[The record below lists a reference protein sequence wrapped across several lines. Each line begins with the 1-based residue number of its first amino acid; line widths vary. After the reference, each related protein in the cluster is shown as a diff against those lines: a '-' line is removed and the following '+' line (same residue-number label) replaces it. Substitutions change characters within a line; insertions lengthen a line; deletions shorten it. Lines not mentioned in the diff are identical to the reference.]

1 MQVVENESVT
11 GGAGVGTK
19 GHRVL
24 PHSTLGAIVRGGA
37 LCGVLDIT
45 AAFVVYGGL
54 FGVNPVLIL
63 QGIASG
69 ILGRSALDGGYPV
82 ALLGLLLHFFI
93 AFTATFVYVQLSRW
107 VSLLVQHVYVSG
119 PLYGVVVYFF
129 MGYIVVPLS
138 AHSKGGAF
146 SFNGDDH
153 RGGHSHFLRGATDI
167 FDNSAILAHVTSP
180 EHLAMAVAF
189 LAASQLVVGLIVAGY
204 ARRT

>member
-1 MQVVENESVT
+1 VQLVKNDSVT
-11 GGAGVGTK
+11 GGGEVETK

-24 PHSTLGAIVRGGA
+24 PHSILGAIVRGGA

-54 FGVNPVLIL
+54 YGVNHVLIL

-69 ILGRSALDGGYPV
+69 ILGRSAFDGGYPV
-82 ALLGLLLHFFI
+82 ALLGLFLHFFI
-93 AFTATFVYVQLSRW
+93 AFTATFIYVQLSRW
-107 VSLLVQHVYVSG
+107 VSLLVQHVYVAG

-146 SFNGDDH
+146 SFKGMIIGVVIH
-153 RGGHSHFLRGATDI
+153 I
-167 FDNSAILAHVTSP
+167 FC
-180 EHLAMAVAF
+180 
-189 LAASQLVVGLIVAGY
+189 VGLPISLTT
-204 ARRT
+204 RRYLHT

>member
-1 MQVVENESVT
+1 MT
-11 GGAGVGTK
+11 GRAGVGTK
-19 GHRVL
+19 GHWFR
-24 PHSTLGAIVRGGA
+24 PHSALGAIVLGGA
-37 LCGVLDIT
+37 LCGVLDIS

-69 ILGRSALDGGYPV
+69 ILGRRAFNGGYPV

-119 PLYGVVVYFF
+119 PLYGVAVYFF
-129 MGYIVVPLS
+129 MGYIAVPLS

-146 SFNGDDH
+146 SFSGMIIGVVIH
-153 RGGHSHFLRGATDI
+153 I
-167 FDNSAILAHVTSP
+167 FC
-180 EHLAMAVAF
+180 
-189 LAASQLVVGLIVAGY
+189 VGLPIALI
-204 ARRT
+204 ARRYLHT

>member
-1 MQVVENESVT
+1 MVQFWRTDWMPKEAQLRGAQDDLPRGAETIVHLAENESMT

-19 GHRVL
+19 GHWVL
-24 PHSTLGAIVRGGA
+24 PHSALGAIVRGGA

-54 FGVNPVLIL
+54 YGVNPVAIL

-69 ILGRSALDGGYPV
+69 ILGRSAFDGGYPV
-82 ALLGLLLHFFI
+82 ALLGLFLHFLI

-107 VSLLVQHVYVSG
+107 VSPLVQHVYVAG

-129 MGYIVVPLS
+129 MGYIVIPVS

-146 SFNGDDH
+146 SF
-153 RGGHSHFLRGATDI
+153 RGMIIGVVIHI
-167 FDNSAILAHVTSP
+167 FC
-180 EHLAMAVAF
+180 
-189 LAASQLVVGLIVAGY
+189 VGLPISLTT
-204 ARRT
+204 RRYLHT